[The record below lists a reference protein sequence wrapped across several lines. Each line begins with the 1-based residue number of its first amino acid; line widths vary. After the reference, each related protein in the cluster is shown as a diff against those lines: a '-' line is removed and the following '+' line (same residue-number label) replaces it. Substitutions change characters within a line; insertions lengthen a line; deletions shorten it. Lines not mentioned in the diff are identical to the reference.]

1 MSKPAKGGQGPPQ
14 GAPGG
19 DFDSFWSASRT
30 SRGPKKGVRK
40 MDRKMDPQKIDF
52 RRILRRVRA
61 DPGGVCGWHLGL
73 KLTKSN
79 SCLARLA
86 PRRGRRIEDALR
98 QATAAPVILAWLSLW
113 VVGGLCVT
121 CPCGRFVIRQGL
133 GRSWQVLGRMAGAGE
148 SKNKYFLLSEYIER
162 YGTGSQDPLMRCGLA
177 KKWRPDQQNRGP
189 RPAKRTPKAI
199 KMRPCVFWK
208 AFGARAAP

>member
-1 MSKPAKGGQGPPQ
+1 
-14 GAPGG
+14 
-19 DFDSFWSASRT
+19 
-30 SRGPKKGVRK
+30 

-52 RRILRRVRA
+52 WRILRRVRA
-61 DPGGVCGWHLGL
+61 RGGGSLLWHLGL

-79 SCLARLA
+79 PCLARLA

-113 VVGGLCVT
+113 VVGGLCVA

-133 GRSWQVLGRMAGAGE
+133 GRSWQVLGRMSGISTKSR
-148 SKNKYFLLSEYIER
+148 SKASE
-162 YGTGSQDPLMRCGLA
+162 TDTQS
-177 KKWRPDQQNRGP
+177 GP

-199 KMRPCVFWK
+199 KMRPCVFGN
-208 AFGARAAP
+208 AFGARSAPRLRTGSCATTFWTSFCSQMGTHWGSIFGPGLTSSAS